1 MMYRKKNQVGKAL
14 MNKMIRKRLT
24 LGIFVAVAVVAAGC
38 AGPKTITKMEKFPLM
53 YEEKPLTILILPPI
67 NESTA
72 ADAKAYYATT
82 IQEVVSYWGYYV
94 LPYEVTSDVLKMQG
108 IYDAEL
114 IRNVPLGKF
123 REYFGADAV
132 LFTTIKKWDLSYM
145 VLASNLTVSIS
156 EELKSTKTNQTLWAY
171 TGTVVVDLSG
181 GNTGGGLAG
190 LIAKAIV
197 TAASSA
203 MADYVPYARQANYRA
218 LSTFP
223 FGKYHPNYMKDQ
235 KMQFVDLTPEKDKK

>member
-1 MMYRKKNQVGKAL
+1 MSKLIKKVL
-14 MNKMIRKRLT
+14 VLIIL
-24 LGIFVAVAVVAAGC
+24 LSVAVIVAAC
-38 AGPKTITKMEKFPLM
+38 APKVTTKGEEFPLM
-53 YEEKPLTILILPPI
+53 YEETPLTILILPPM

-72 ADAKAYYATT
+72 ADAKQYYATT
-82 IQEVVSYWGYYV
+82 IQEALSYWGYYV
-94 LPYEVTSDVLKMQG
+94 FPYEVTSEILKMEG

-114 IRNVPLGKF
+114 IRNVPLAKF

-132 LFTTIKKWDLSYM
+132 LFTTIKKWDLKYM
-145 VLASNLTVSIS
+145 VLASNLTVSID
-156 EELKSTKTNQTLWAY
+156 EALKSTKTDQTLWSY

-190 LIAKAIV
+190 LIAKAVI

-218 LSTFP
+218 LSSFP
-223 FGKYHPNYMKDQ
+223 FGKYHPKFLTDQ
-235 KMQFVDLTPEKDKK
+235 SMQFVDQTPEKEKQ